1 MRLNEIDT
9 AIASRFLKFA
19 GYLRLR
25 LCKDM
30 VSEACR
36 YGHDEERPKND
47 LSMGQELA
55 MLSSVEQCSVMHMGK
70 STGG

>member
-1 MRLNEIDT
+1 
-9 AIASRFLKFA
+9 
-19 GYLRLR
+19 
-25 LCKDM
+25 M

-55 MLSSVEQCSVMHMGK
+55 MLSSEEQCSVMHMGK
-70 STGG
+70 STDG